1 MNFQNEM
8 CGRVGRDP
16 LQRFE
21 HNRSPAIPGNGETN
35 IDASMPHTASNGFI
49 AMGAFLAST

>member
-8 CGRVGRDP
+8 CGRVRRDP

-49 AMGAFLAST
+49 AMGAFLSAI